1 MNRHEKRSHVRALTM
16 AATMSIA
23 AFVGS
28 ASAEDYP
35 KLTLTHATGLNE
47 SYPLAQATIYFNDM
61 VEKESGGNIQV
72 KMFWGG
78 ALGGLK
84 EALDIVSKGAVDISD
99 IVPGYFST
107 QLPLQSMTNAL
118 PHTFFDP
125 TQAMYALAYMSD
137 HNELQMKEFTDNNVK
152 PLIYRALGTYYFL
165 CTKPVKTMED
175 FKGLKVRSFGAYMPK
190 MMEVLGATPVNV
202 VISDAY
208 EAMKRGSLD
217 CTYSP
222 GSDHAAF
229 KLYEVAKNLINVPMG
244 GIAAYTDTMNLTKF
258 NSLDK
263 PTQDLLVR
271 AGKEA
276 TDWWAAQ
283 VDENEQAA
291 IKEIL
296 AGGAQWVEFDET
308 DKLRAAMPDMVGI
321 WKQSMADRGLED
333 VAIQYS
339 GAIMGYYNE
348 HKTK

>member
-1 MNRHEKRSHVRALTM
+1 MQNYKIMPRWAL
-16 AATMSIA
+16 AAAA
-23 AFVGS
+23 AFAILPITGM

-47 SYPLAQATIYFNDM
+47 NYPLAEATTRFNEQ
-61 VEKESGGNIQV
+61 VAKESGGNIEI

-84 EALDIVSKGAVDISD
+84 EALDIVSKGAVDIAD
-99 IVPGYFST
+99 IVPGYFNT

-125 TQAMYALAYMSD
+125 NQAMYALVDMSE
-137 HNELQMKEFTDNNVK
+137 NNPLQIKEFKDANVK
-152 PLIYRALGTYYFL
+152 PLIFRALGTYYFL

-190 MMEVLGATPVNV
+190 MMEALGATPVNV

-229 KLYEVAKNLINVPMG
+229 KLYEVAKNLINLPMG
-244 GIAAYTDTMNLTKF
+244 GIAAYTDSMNLAKF

-263 PTQDLLVR
+263 NTQDLLVR
-271 AGKEA
+271 AGKDA
-276 TDWWAAQ
+276 TDWWASQ
-283 VDENEQAA
+283 VDANEKAA
-291 IKEIL
+291 IDTML
-296 AGGAQWVEFDET
+296 ADGVQWVEFEET
-308 DKLRAAMPDMVGI
+308 DKFRAVMPDMLSL
-321 WKQSMADRGLED
+321 WQQSMTERGLED
-333 VAIQYS
+333 VGKQYS
-339 GAIMGYYNE
+339 EALMGYYNA
-348 HKTK
+348 HKSK